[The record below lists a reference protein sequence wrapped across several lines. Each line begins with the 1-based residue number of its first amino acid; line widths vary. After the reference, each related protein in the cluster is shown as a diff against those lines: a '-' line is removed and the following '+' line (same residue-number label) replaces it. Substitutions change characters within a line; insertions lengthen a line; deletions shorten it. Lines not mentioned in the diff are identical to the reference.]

1 MNHDVSCDSWKS
13 TFDTYRL
20 LSFANST
27 EPVLLS
33 HGTLLALAHI
43 LGQQKITDMGQSKL
57 SHPKLLTVPFSSFW
71 ISWHASG
78 LCFKVCIRR
87 IVWRFIVRL
96 KCKTFPSFHYKTSYY
111 IPKKNVI
118 FLNCSFNYYL
128 FINFY

>member
-1 MNHDVSCDSWKS
+1 MMYHVKVEIS

-57 SHPKLLTVPFSSFW
+57 SHPKLLTVPFSSF
-71 ISWHASG
+71 
-78 LCFKVCIRR
+78 
-87 IVWRFIVRL
+87 
-96 KCKTFPSFHYKTSYY
+96 
-111 IPKKNVI
+111 
-118 FLNCSFNYYL
+118 
-128 FINFY
+128 